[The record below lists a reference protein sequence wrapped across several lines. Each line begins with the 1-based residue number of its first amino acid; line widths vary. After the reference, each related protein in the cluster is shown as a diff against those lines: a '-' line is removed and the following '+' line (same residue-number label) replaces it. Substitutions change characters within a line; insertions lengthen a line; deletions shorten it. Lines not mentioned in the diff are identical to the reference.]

1 MSVYTCV
8 HTYICVHI
16 CMYAIVLSLLFK
28 LARSSQ
34 TVGEGGDSDEG
45 DHNTTGVSF
54 ERNFVN
60 CK

>member
-1 MSVYTCV
+1 
-8 HTYICVHI
+8 
-16 CMYAIVLSLLFK
+16 MYAIVLLLLFK

-34 TVGEGGDSDEG
+34 KVGERGDSDEG

-54 ERNFVN
+54 ERKFVN